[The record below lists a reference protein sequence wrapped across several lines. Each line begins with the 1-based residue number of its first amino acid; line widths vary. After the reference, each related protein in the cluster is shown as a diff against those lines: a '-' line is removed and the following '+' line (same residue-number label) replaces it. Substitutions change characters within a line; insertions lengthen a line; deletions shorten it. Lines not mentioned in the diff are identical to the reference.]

1 MTSADNPTLEAR
13 LSDDP
18 EGSERD
24 KLLQVLKAFE
34 QELDEALKKGCAPAD
49 YKRLSE
55 VLLGAR
61 VAQGVLAVYH
71 GHLNKQT

>member
-1 MTSADNPTLEAR
+1 MTSAENDTLEAR

-24 KLLQVLKAFE
+24 KLMHILKSFE
-34 QELDEALKKGCAPAD
+34 QELDDALKQGCAPAE

-55 VLLGAR
+55 VLTGAR
-61 VAQGVLAVYH
+61 VAQGVLAAYH
-71 GHLNKQT
+71 GYLNEQE

>member
-1 MTSADNPTLEAR
+1 MTSADNTTLEAR

-34 QELDEALKKGCAPAD
+34 QELDEALKKGCAPAE
-49 YKRLSE
+49 YKRIGE
-55 VLLGAR
+55 VLTGAR
-61 VAQGVLAVYH
+61 VAQGVLVAYH
-71 GHLNKQT
+71 NFLNKEA